1 MLGELGHRFVLA
13 AIIVVLAG
21 TQLARS
27 GDVIAART
35 KLGVVWVGS
44 VFLAL
49 ATSLPEIVTDLS
61 AVRMGAPDLAVGD
74 LFGSS
79 MANMLILALVSLA
92 PSGAELFRRAT
103 LDHVLYASLAIMLT
117 AIATVGLILRP
128 PVTVLG
134 IGLTS
139 WFLLAVYAIAS
150 RAAFLHSTVAQSAT
164 EVVEMSGSVQV
175 GSAASAIDHVTDD
188 TTTTTEAPKTAMS
201 LQRAVVLFVGA
212 ALVIVLAAPQFA
224 KAADGIAIATGVGT
238 TFVGTWLVGLSTS
251 LPELVTS
258 FAAVRLRAYDMA
270 VGNLFGSNAVN
281 MALFALLDLAHPG
294 PPILSIADPAHAV
307 SALVAIVLMTIAA
320 ATLVHRSRH
329 GRTVAEPGSL
339 LIILGYVLGIGLVF
353 WRGIKG

>member
-1 MLGELGHRFVLA
+1 MLGELGLRFVIS

-35 KLGVVWVGS
+35 KLGGLWVGS
-44 VFLAL
+44 IFLAF
-49 ATSLPEIVTDLS
+49 ATSLPEIVTDIS

-117 AIATVGLILRP
+117 AIATVGLVLRP
-128 PVTVLG
+128 PVTLLG

-139 WFLLAVYAIAS
+139 WFLLVVYAIAS
-150 RAAFLHSTVAQSAT
+150 RAAFRHSTVAQSAT
-164 EVVEMSGSVQV
+164 EVVEMSGSTPE
-175 GSAASAIDHVTDD
+175 ASKA
-188 TTTTTEAPKTAMS
+188 EMS
-201 LQRAVVLFVGA
+201 LTRAALVFAGA

-224 KAADGIAIATGVGT
+224 KAAEGIAIETGLGS

-270 VGNLFGSNAVN
+270 VGNLFGSNALN
-281 MALFALLDLAHPG
+281 MVLFPLLDLFQPG
-294 PPILSIADPAHAV
+294 APLLSIADPGHAV
-307 SALVAIVLMTIAA
+307 SALVAIVLMAIAI

-329 GRTVAEPGSL
+329 GRVVAEPGSI

-353 WRGIKG
+353 WSSMKG

>member
-1 MLGELGHRFVLA
+1 MLGELGLRFVVS
-13 AIIVVLAG
+13 AIIVILAG

-27 GDVIAART
+27 GDIIAART
-35 KLGVVWVGS
+35 QLGGLWVGS
-44 VFLAL
+44 VFLAF

-61 AVRMGAPDLAVGD
+61 AVRMGALDLAVGD

-92 PSGAELFRRAT
+92 PSGTELFRRAT

-117 AIATVGLILRP
+117 AIATVGLVIRS

-139 WFLLAVYAIAS
+139 WFLLAMYAIAS
-150 RAAFLHSTVAQSAT
+150 RAAFRQSTVAQSAT
-164 EVVEMSGSVQV
+164 EVVEMSGRTQV
-175 GSAASAIDHVTDD
+175 DSAD
-188 TTTTTEAPKTAMS
+188 TAVDGEPISGMS
-201 LQRAVVLFVGA
+201 LTRAALLFAGA

-224 KAADGIAIATGVGT
+224 RAAEGIAIQTGVGT

-294 PPILSIADPAHAV
+294 PPILSVADPAHAV
-307 SALVAIVLMTIAA
+307 SALVAIVLMTIAV
-320 ATLVHRSRH
+320 ATLVYRSRH
-329 GRTVAEPGSL
+329 GRTAGEPGSL
-339 LIILGYVLGIGLVF
+339 LIVLGYVLGIGLVF
-353 WRGIKG
+353 WRSIKG

>member
-1 MLGELGHRFVLA
+1 MTLAELGLRFVLS
-13 AIIVVLAG
+13 AIMVVLAG

-27 GDVIAART
+27 GDIIAART
-35 KLGVVWVGS
+35 TLGGVWVGS
-44 VFLAL
+44 VFIAL

-139 WFLLAVYAIAS
+139 WCLLVVYAIAS
-150 RAAFLHSTVAQSAT
+150 RAAFRQSTVAQSAT
-164 EVVEMSGSVQV
+164 EVVEMSGSMQV
-175 GSAASAIDHVTDD
+175 GNTATANDRVTDD
-188 TTTTTEAPKTAMS
+188 TTTNNAPKSAMS
-201 LQRAVVLFVGA
+201 LQRAVLLFVGA

-224 KAADGIAIATGVGT
+224 KAAEGIAIETGVGI

-281 MALFALLDLAHPG
+281 MALFALLDLAQPG
-294 PPILSIADPAHAV
+294 PPILSIANPAHAV

-353 WRGIKG
+353 WRGTTA

>member
-1 MLGELGHRFVLA
+1 MLGELGLRFVIS
-13 AIIVVLAG
+13 AIVVVLAG

-27 GDVIAART
+27 GDIIAART
-35 KLGVVWVGS
+35 KLGGVWVGS

-49 ATSLPEIVTDLS
+49 ATSLPEIVTDLT
-61 AVRMGAPDLAVGD
+61 AVRMGAVDLAVGD

-92 PSGAELFRRAT
+92 PSGVELFRRAT

-117 AIATVGLILRP
+117 AIATVGLIMRP
-128 PVTVLG
+128 TVTVLG
-134 IGLTS
+134 IGMTS
-139 WFLLAVYAIAS
+139 WSLLAVYAIAS
-150 RAAFLHSTVAQSAT
+150 RAAFLQSTVAQSAT
-164 EVVEMSGSVQV
+164 EVVEMSGTVQV
-175 GSAASAIDHVTDD
+175 NSANTPVDAGRRASMSLARACWLFAAS
-188 TTTTTEAPKTAMS
+188 
-201 LQRAVVLFVGA
+201 
-212 ALVIVLAAPQFA
+212 ALVIVVAAPQFA
-224 KAADGIAIATGVGT
+224 RAAEGIAIATGVGS

-258 FAAVRLRAYDMA
+258 FTAVRLRAYDLA
-270 VGNLFGSNAVN
+270 VGNLFGSNAIN
-281 MALFALLDLAHPG
+281 MALFALLDLAQPG

-307 SALVAIVLMTIAA
+307 SALVAIILMTIAA

-329 GRTVAEPGSL
+329 GPSPAEPGSL

>member
-1 MLGELGHRFVLA
+1 MLGELGLRFVIS

-35 KLGVVWVGS
+35 KLGGLWVGS
-44 VFLAL
+44 IFLAL
-49 ATSLPEIVTDLS
+49 ATSLPEIVTDIT

-117 AIATVGLILRP
+117 AIATIGLVLRS
-128 PVTVLG
+128 PVTLLG

-139 WFLLAVYAIAS
+139 WSLLAVYAIAS
-150 RAAFLHSTVAQSAT
+150 RAAFRHSTVAQSAT
-164 EVVEMSGSVQV
+164 EVVEMSG
-175 GSAASAIDHVTDD
+175 GTHDL
-188 TTTTTEAPKTAMS
+188 PKATMS
-201 LQRAVVLFVGA
+201 LTRAALVFAGA
-212 ALVIVLAAPQFA
+212 ALVILLAAPQFA
-224 KAADGIAIATGVGT
+224 KAAEGIAIETGVGT
-238 TFVGTWLVGLSTS
+238 TFVGTWLVGLATS

-270 VGNLFGSNAVN
+270 VGNLFGSNAIN
-281 MALFALLDLAHPG
+281 MVLFPMLDLFQQGA
-294 PPILSIADPAHAV
+294 PILSIADPAHAV
-307 SALVAIVLMTIAA
+307 SALVAIVLMTIAI

-329 GRTVAEPGSL
+329 GRVVAEPGSL
-339 LIILGYVLGIGLVF
+339 LIILGYILGIGLVF
-353 WRGIKG
+353 WRSISR